1 MHQRKID
8 REQLACPKEDIEDLE
23 LPDSD
28 RCIYSI
34 EKIDAEPL
42 AVKNARLFMNEP

>member
-1 MHQRKID
+1 MPR
-8 REQLACPKEDIEDLE
+8 RRIEDLE

-28 RCIYSI
+28 RGIYSI

-42 AVKNARLFMNEP
+42 AVKNARLLMNEP

>member
-1 MHQRKID
+1 M
-8 REQLACPKEDIEDLE
+8 ACPVEDIEDLE

-28 RCIYSI
+28 RGIYSI

-42 AVKNARLFMNEP
+42 AVKNARLFTNEP